1 MLLLGVFN
9 FLLMPLLP
17 AYFRFE
23 SPGWLWLLLLL
34 PVLALLRARAGR
46 LSALRFSSVHLLEG
60 LGSRTR
66 RALGGF
72 SVGLTLLSLGC
83 GLVALARPQQLR
95 TEETIEESGVEIF
108 LSLDLSLSMSI
119 RDMSIGNEKV
129 DRLTVAKKVTREFIR
144 GRRSDRIGFVV
155 FSGRPYLASPLTLDQ
170 DWLMVTLDRIGFNQT
185 RDMGTAIGSSLATA
199 AKRLTSRDSKSKIII
214 LVTDG
219 ANNSGKISPRD
230 AAQLAKTLGI
240 KIYTIAIGTD
250 GYHQVPIPT
259 PDGQYVGV
267 RQEFDEETLK
277 EVAKITNG
285 RFYPARD
292 AAALENIF
300 AEIDRLEKTKLN
312 IRRNTLVDELYH
324 WPLSAAA
331 ACALLGVVLGQTLL
345 RRNP

>member
-1 MLLLGVFN
+1 MR
-9 FLLMPLLP
+9 FLPD
-17 AYFRFE
+17 YFRFE
-23 SPGWLWLLLLL
+23 SPAWLWLLLLL
-34 PVLALLRARAGR
+34 PLLALLRARAGR
-46 LSALRFSSVHLLEG
+46 LAALRFSSVNLLHG

-66 RALGGF
+66 QAMGGF
-72 SVGLTLLSLGC
+72 RVGLTLLSL
-83 GLVALARPQQLR
+83 ALGIIAIARPQHLR

-119 RDMSIGNEKV
+119 RDMSIANQKV
-129 DRLTVAKKVTREFIR
+129 DRLTVAKKVTRDFIR
-144 GRRSDRIGFVV
+144 GRKSDRIGFVV
-155 FSGRPYLASPLTLDQ
+155 FAGRPYLASPLTLDQ
-170 DWLMVTLDRIGFNQT
+170 DWLMTTLERIGFNQT

-230 AAQLAKTLGI
+230 AAKLAKTLGI
-240 KIYTIAIGTD
+240 KIYTIAIGTT

-277 EVAKITNG
+277 DVASITNG
-285 RFYPARD
+285 KFFPARD
-292 AAALENIF
+292 SQALANIF
-300 AEIDRLEKTKLN
+300 EEIDRLEKTKLN
-312 IRRNTLVDELYH
+312 IRRNTLVDELYY

-331 ACALLGVVLGQTLL
+331 LCALFSVILAQTLL

>member
-1 MLLLGVFN
+1 MRFLPDN
-9 FLLMPLLP
+9 FQF
-17 AYFRFE
+17 A
-23 SPGWLWLLLLL
+23 SPHWLWLLLLL
-34 PVLALLRARAGR
+34 PVLAMLRARAAR
-46 LSALRFSSVHLLEG
+46 LSALRFSPVSLLRG

-66 RALGGF
+66 QALGGF
-72 SVGLTLLSLGC
+72 AVGLTLLSLGF
-83 GLVALARPQQLR
+83 GLIAFARPQLLR

-119 RDMSIGNEKV
+119 VDMSIGNQKV
-129 DRLTVAKKVTREFIR
+129 DRLTVAKKVTRDFIK
-144 GRRSDRIGFVV
+144 GRQSDRIGFVV

-170 DWLMVTLDRIGFNQT
+170 DWLMTTLDRIGFNQT
-185 RDMGTAIGSSLATA
+185 KDMGTAIGSSLATA

-219 ANNSGKISPRD
+219 ANNSGKISPQD
-230 AAQLAKTLGI
+230 AAKLAKTLGI

-259 PDGQYVGV
+259 PTGEYVGV

-285 RFYPARD
+285 KFFPARD
-292 AAALENIF
+292 GQALANIF
-300 AEIDRLEKTKLN
+300 KEIDRLEKTKLN
-312 IRRNTLVDELYH
+312 IRRNTLIDELYYY
-324 WPLSAAA
+324 PLMAAVV
-331 ACALLGVVLGQTLL
+331 CAFLAVLLGQTLL

>member
-1 MLLLGVFN
+1 MRFLPDN
-9 FLLMPLLP
+9 FQF
-17 AYFRFE
+17 A
-23 SPGWLWLLLLL
+23 SPHWLWLLLLL
-34 PVLALLRARAGR
+34 PVLAMLRARSAR
-46 LSALRFSSVHLLEG
+46 LSALRFSPVSLLRG

-66 RALGGF
+66 QALGGF
-72 SVGLTLLSLGC
+72 AVGLTLLSLGF
-83 GLVALARPQQLR
+83 GLLAFARPQLLR

-119 RDMSIGNEKV
+119 RDMSIGNQKV
-129 DRLTVAKKVTREFIR
+129 DRLTVAKKVTRDFIK
-144 GRRSDRIGFVV
+144 GRQSDRIGFVV

-170 DWLMVTLDRIGFNQT
+170 DWLMTTLDRIGFNQT
-185 RDMGTAIGSSLATA
+185 KDMGTAIGSSLATA

-219 ANNSGKISPRD
+219 ANNSGKISPQD
-230 AAQLAKTLGI
+230 AAKLAKTLGI

-285 RFYPARD
+285 KFFPARD
-292 AAALENIF
+292 SQALANIF
-300 AEIDRLEKTKLN
+300 KEIDRLEKTKLN
-312 IRRNTLVDELYH
+312 IRRNTLIDELYYY
-324 WPLSAAA
+324 PLTAAVV
-331 ACALLGVVLGQTLL
+331 CAFLAVLLGQTLL

>member
-1 MLLLGVFN
+1 MRFLPDN
-9 FLLMPLLP
+9 FQF
-17 AYFRFE
+17 A
-23 SPGWLWLLLLL
+23 SPHWLWLLLLL
-34 PVLALLRARAGR
+34 PVLAMLRARAAR
-46 LSALRFSSVHLLEG
+46 LSAVRFSPVNLLRG

-66 RALGGF
+66 QALGGF
-72 SVGLTLLSLGC
+72 AVGLTLLSLGF
-83 GLVALARPQQLR
+83 GLLAFARPQLLR

-119 RDMSIGNEKV
+119 RDMAIGNQKV
-129 DRLTVAKKVTREFIR
+129 DRLTVAKKVTRDFIR
-144 GRRSDRIGFVV
+144 GRQSDRIGFVV

-170 DWLMVTLDRIGFNQT
+170 DWLMTTLDRIGFNQT
-185 RDMGTAIGSSLATA
+185 KDMGTAIGSSLATA

-219 ANNSGKISPRD
+219 ANNSGKISPQD
-230 AAQLAKTLGI
+230 AAKLAKTLGI

-277 EVAKITNG
+277 EVAQITNG
-285 RFYPARD
+285 KFFPARD
-292 AAALENIF
+292 SQALANIF
-300 AEIDRLEKTKLN
+300 KEIDRLEKTKLN
-312 IRRNTLVDELYH
+312 IRRNTLVDELYYY
-324 WPLSAAA
+324 PLTAAA
-331 ACALLGVVLGQTLL
+331 ICAFLAVILGQTLL

>member
-1 MLLLGVFN
+1 MRFLPDN
-9 FLLMPLLP
+9 FQF
-17 AYFRFE
+17 A
-23 SPGWLWLLLLL
+23 SPHWLWLLLLL
-34 PVLALLRARAGR
+34 PVLAMLRARAAR
-46 LSALRFSSVHLLEG
+46 LSALRFSPVSLLRG

-66 RALGGF
+66 QALGGF
-72 SVGLTLLSLGC
+72 AVGLTLLSLGF
-83 GLVALARPQQLR
+83 GLLAFARPQLLR

-119 RDMSIGNEKV
+119 EDMAIGNQKV
-129 DRLTVAKKVTREFIR
+129 DRLTVAKKVTREFIK
-144 GRRSDRIGFVV
+144 GRQSDRIGFVV

-170 DWLMVTLDRIGFNQT
+170 DWLMTTLDRIGFNQT
-185 RDMGTAIGSSLATA
+185 KDMGTAIGSSLATA

-219 ANNSGKISPRD
+219 ANNSGKISPQD
-230 AAQLAKTLGI
+230 AAKLAKTLGI

-285 RFYPARD
+285 KFFPARD
-292 AAALENIF
+292 SQALANIF
-300 AEIDRLEKTKLN
+300 KEIDRLEKTKLN
-312 IRRNTLVDELYH
+312 IRRNTLVDELYYY
-324 WPLSAAA
+324 PLMAAA
-331 ACALLGVVLGQTLL
+331 GCAFLAVLLGQTLL